1 MFHQREAI
9 RSSKPPQYT
18 IGRGSKI
25 SNPDAKLFLSSSIS
39 SIEGCR
45 CMMALIVLMGD
56 DVFEA
61 YELRLLDII
70 ELFDGEDVRRNEVRM
85 VEKDSDW
92 KREVR
97 MVKGVR
103 LSSNFAVIK
112 KDDRVLSLWKGYF

>member
-1 MFHQREAI
+1 
-9 RSSKPPQYT
+9 
-18 IGRGSKI
+18 
-25 SNPDAKLFLSSSIS
+25 
-39 SIEGCR
+39 
-45 CMMALIVLMGD
+45 MMALIVLMGD